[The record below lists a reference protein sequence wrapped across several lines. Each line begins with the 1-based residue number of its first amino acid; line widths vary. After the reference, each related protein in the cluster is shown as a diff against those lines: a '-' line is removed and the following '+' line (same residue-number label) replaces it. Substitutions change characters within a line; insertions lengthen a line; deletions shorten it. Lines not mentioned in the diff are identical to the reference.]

1 MDSAGVATWDGNSA
15 RSCSITGKSR
25 SITGNNGTMKDPIWA
40 HVDDYLESRLGGEDE
55 ILRRAQEA
63 AAKAGLPA
71 ISVTPL
77 QGKFLHVLARLMGA
91 RRVLEIGALGGY
103 SAIWLGRALP
113 PGGKLYTLEVSPHH
127 ARVAGAN
134 IAAAGLADKVEIIVG
149 PALDTLPALAAD
161 PGPAS
166 FDLTF
171 IDADKPNNQA
181 YFSWALRLTR
191 PGGAIVVDN
200 VVRNGGVADS
210 TSADPNVVGTQHL
223 FEAMAGHTGI
233 TAAALQT
240 VGSKGYDGFAIAFV
254 EPVGATRP
262 G

>member
-1 MDSAGVATWDGNSA
+1 MS
-15 RSCSITGKSR
+15 
-25 SITGNNGTMKDPIWA
+25 DPRWA
-40 HVDDYLESRLGGEDE
+40 DVDEYLESRLGAEDE
-55 ILRRAQEA
+55 ALRRAQKA
-63 AAKAGLPA
+63 AADAGLPR

-91 RRVLEIGALGGY
+91 RRVLEIGSLGGY

-113 PGGKLYTLEVSPHH
+113 PDGKLYTLEVSPHH
-127 ARVAGAN
+127 AQVAMAN
-134 IAAAGLADKVEIIVG
+134 IADAGLSDKVEVIVG
-149 PALDTLPALAAD
+149 PALATLPALATD

-171 IDADKPNNQA
+171 IDADKPNNAA

-200 VVRNGGVADS
+200 VVRKGAVAGPAS
-210 TSADPNVVGTQHL
+210 QDPNVVGTQHL
-223 FEAMAGHTGI
+223 FEAMATQTGI
-233 TAAALQT
+233 TASALQT

-254 EPVGATRP
+254 EPTGGAP
-262 G
+262 QGG